1 MYLAES
7 NNIKSQICAAFIKL
21 ALAFVIIY
29 GLTPF
34 AVASD
39 FNYPWRDRQKALVI
53 DAYEKNPIDWQKM
66 VTDKR
71 VRAFIG
77 KSSDGLQSPWS
88 CAGNATE
95 QKICKKSFQNYF
107 MKRQLYH
114 TRKTLAKALGLKWGA
129 YHLGRPGNPIAQANH
144 FLSFAKPEKD
154 ELIAL
159 DIEHDDPK
167 KWISFKDAEI
177 FAKQIYARIGRY
189 PVLYTNHNTAQRIAA
204 RRAEFPIL
212 SRMQLWYARFKGD
225 VRGAFPM
232 GNWDTYALWQFSAHP
247 NCNKRRCLYR
257 VPGTESNI
265 DVNVSTLTIAEFD
278 KAWPFDGLVP
288 EKKLE
293 IISDPNILMVSTDKP
308 ETKVVS
314 KEVVTVSIVAP
325 VVEKSEEDI
334 VLSKEAR
341 FQLASITLDEIALPT
356 ARIRETVIAAAVIP
370 EARERDDEPSYG
382 ITTTDYEPEYDV
394 VIPKSE
400 HAEDL
405 TMQLQY
411 LSGAL

>member
-177 FAKQIYARIGRY
+177 FCKTNLCAHRQI
-189 PVLYTNHNTAQRIAA
+189 PCSLY
-204 RRAEFPIL
+204 
-212 SRMQLWYARFKGD
+212 
-225 VRGAFPM
+225 
-232 GNWDTYALWQFSAHP
+232 
-247 NCNKRRCLYR
+247 
-257 VPGTESNI
+257 
-265 DVNVSTLTIAEFD
+265 
-278 KAWPFDGLVP
+278 
-288 EKKLE
+288 
-293 IISDPNILMVSTDKP
+293 
-308 ETKVVS
+308 
-314 KEVVTVSIVAP
+314 
-325 VVEKSEEDI
+325 
-334 VLSKEAR
+334 
-341 FQLASITLDEIALPT
+341 
-356 ARIRETVIAAAVIP
+356 
-370 EARERDDEPSYG
+370 
-382 ITTTDYEPEYDV
+382 
-394 VIPKSE
+394 
-400 HAEDL
+400 
-405 TMQLQY
+405 
-411 LSGAL
+411 

>member
-1 MYLAES
+1 
-7 NNIKSQICAAFIKL
+7 
-21 ALAFVIIY
+21 
-29 GLTPF
+29 
-34 AVASD
+34 
-39 FNYPWRDRQKALVI
+39 
-53 DAYEKNPIDWQKM
+53 
-66 VTDKR
+66 
-71 VRAFIG
+71 
-77 KSSDGLQSPWS
+77 
-88 CAGNATE
+88 
-95 QKICKKSFQNYF
+95 
-107 MKRQLYH
+107 
-114 TRKTLAKALGLKWGA
+114 
-129 YHLGRPGNPIAQANH
+129 
-144 FLSFAKPEKD
+144 
-154 ELIAL
+154 
-159 DIEHDDPK
+159 
-167 KWISFKDAEI
+167 
-177 FAKQIYARIGRY
+177 
-189 PVLYTNHNTAQRIAA
+189 
-204 RRAEFPIL
+204 
-212 SRMQLWYARFKGD
+212 
-225 VRGAFPM
+225 M

-341 FQLASITLDEIALPT
+341 FQLASITLDEIAVPT